1 MVAPIPELMATFRVL
16 VVPWALPSN
25 ECECDCGVLTVEAP
39 FSVPVDRVCAD
50 RRPFRTLPEC
60 CRLSTVNINLEV
72 VSGSGHRVGP
82 GGRQGGR
89 PAGHEAALRRCAADG
104 GWASG

>member
-39 FSVPVDRVCAD
+39 FSVPWW
-50 RRPFRTLPEC
+50 T
-60 CRLSTVNINLEV
+60 
-72 VSGSGHRVGP
+72 GSALTEGP
-82 GGRQGGR
+82 
-89 PAGHEAALRRCAADG
+89 
-104 GWASG
+104 

>member
-39 FSVPVDRVCAD
+39 FSVP
-50 RRPFRTLPEC
+50 
-60 CRLSTVNINLEV
+60 
-72 VSGSGHRVGP
+72 GGP
-82 GGRQGGR
+82 G
-89 PAGHEAALRRCAADG
+89 LR
-104 GWASG
+104 